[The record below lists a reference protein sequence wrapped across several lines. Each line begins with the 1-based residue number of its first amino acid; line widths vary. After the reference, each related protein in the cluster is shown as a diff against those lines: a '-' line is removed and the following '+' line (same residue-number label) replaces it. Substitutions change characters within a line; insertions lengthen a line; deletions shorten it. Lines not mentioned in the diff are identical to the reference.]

1 MFKAMSLYAY
11 KYYGAGYYYQGLLS
25 AAKNSI

>member
-1 MFKAMSLYAY
+1 MFKTISLYAY
-11 KYYGAGYYYQGLLS
+11 KYYGAGYYSQGLLS